1 MFFQTLNLNLFLI
14 SGEQEL
20 EKKENLYL
28 VNNASLSKSK
38 GNNTNAVLDS
48 ETCDNH

>member
-1 MFFQTLNLNLFLI
+1 MFLQTLNLNLFLI

-28 VNNASLSKSK
+28 DNNAFLNKRK
-38 GNNTNAVLDS
+38 GHNTNAVLDS

>member
-1 MFFQTLNLNLFLI
+1 MFLQTLNLNLFLI